1 MFDSE
6 AISKGEIRCQSLL
19 GVKWLVAIQHPWTR
33 NALGK
38 LFKLYNKM
46 SKYKIEP
53 SPKIITRETPFNL
66 DPNQHKIKDKTFFFK
81 RKKKTKREILI
92 TLIPLIIAW
101 CLDKHNHKSPSFY
114 DYGQV
119 VSISNLFFH
128 IDLMKDSTTKRSVR
142 KVWESPSILLY
153 SILINC
159 SSPMLERFFRECTKI
174 SKITLVL
181 LNLTLWLDQKTRAI
195 LLTNQTQN

>member
-1 MFDSE
+1 MLVT
-6 AISKGEIRCQSLL
+6 A
-19 GVKWLVAIQHPWTR
+19 GVKGLVAIQHPWTS

-53 SPKIITRETPFNL
+53 SPNTITRETPFNL

-92 TLIPLIIAW
+92 TLIPLIIAR

-128 IDLMKDSTTKRSVR
+128 IDLTKDSTTKRSVR
-142 KVWESPSILLY
+142 KV
-153 SILINC
+153 
-159 SSPMLERFFRECTKI
+159 
-174 SKITLVL
+174 
-181 LNLTLWLDQKTRAI
+181 
-195 LLTNQTQN
+195 

>member
-1 MFDSE
+1 
-6 AISKGEIRCQSLL
+6 
-19 GVKWLVAIQHPWTR
+19 
-33 NALGK
+33 
-38 LFKLYNKM
+38 M

-53 SPKIITRETPFNL
+53 SPKTITRETPFNL

>member
-1 MFDSE
+1 
-6 AISKGEIRCQSLL
+6 
-19 GVKWLVAIQHPWTR
+19 
-33 NALGK
+33 
-38 LFKLYNKM
+38 M

-53 SPKIITRETPFNL
+53 SPKTTTRITSIDL

-92 TLIPLIIAW
+92 TLIPLMIAR

-128 IDLMKDSTTKRSVR
+128 IDLTKDSTTKRSVR
-142 KVWESPSILLY
+142 KV
-153 SILINC
+153 
-159 SSPMLERFFRECTKI
+159 
-174 SKITLVL
+174 
-181 LNLTLWLDQKTRAI
+181 
-195 LLTNQTQN
+195 

>member
-1 MFDSE
+1 
-6 AISKGEIRCQSLL
+6 
-19 GVKWLVAIQHPWTR
+19 
-33 NALGK
+33 
-38 LFKLYNKM
+38 M

-53 SPKIITRETPFNL
+53 SPKTITHVTPINL

-92 TLIPLIIAW
+92 TLIPLIIAR

-128 IDLMKDSTTKRSVR
+128 IDLTKDSTTKRSVR

-159 SSPMLERFFRECTKI
+159 SSPMLERFLSECTKI

-181 LNLTLWLDQKTRAI
+181 LNLALWLVQKTHAI
-195 LLTNQTQN
+195 LLTNQMQN

>member
-1 MFDSE
+1 
-6 AISKGEIRCQSLL
+6 
-19 GVKWLVAIQHPWTR
+19 
-33 NALGK
+33 
-38 LFKLYNKM
+38 M

-53 SPKIITRETPFNL
+53 SPKTITHVTPINL

-92 TLIPLIIAW
+92 ILIPLIIAR

-128 IDLMKDSTTKRSVR
+128 IDLTKDSTIKRSVR

-159 SSPMLERFFRECTKI
+159 SPPMLERFFEWVYKDIQDHFGFTQPCSVIGPENSRHPLNQSDAKLKTI
-174 SKITLVL
+174 ATWSPAFSRALSSLFVFTSSSHWPMIT
-181 LNLTLWLDQKTRAI
+181 
-195 LLTNQTQN
+195 

>member
-1 MFDSE
+1 
-6 AISKGEIRCQSLL
+6 
-19 GVKWLVAIQHPWTR
+19 
-33 NALGK
+33 
-38 LFKLYNKM
+38 M

-53 SPKIITRETPFNL
+53 SPKTITPETPFNL

-92 TLIPLIIAW
+92 TLIPLIIAR

-119 VSISNLFFH
+119 VSISNLFFR
-128 IDLMKDSTTKRSVR
+128 IDLTKDSTTKRSVR

-153 SILINC
+153 TILINC
-159 SSPMLERFFRECTKI
+159 SPPMLERFLSECTKI

-181 LNLTLWLDQKTRAI
+181 HNLALWLVQKTRAI
-195 LLTNQTQN
+195 LLTNQMQN